1 MHIYA
6 RTRPGLTFAE
16 SVNVAKKRVADGEE
30 YLISRHGGWFRPNAQ
45 GYCTT
50 VAEAGIYDTAT
61 ARSYL
66 CVEGLSVVPLS
77 KMRAQIEAEIAVMN
91 RKIATSRILL
101 ERLKQASA

>member
-6 RTRPGLTFAE
+6 RIRPGLTFTEA
-16 SVNVAKKRVADGEE
+16 VNVAEKRVVDGEM

-45 GYCTT
+45 GYCTA
-50 VAEAGIYDTAT
+50 VAEAGIYDAAT

-77 KMRAQIEAEIAVMN
+77 KMRTQIEAEIAEME
-91 RKIATSRILL
+91 RKIAANRTLL
-101 ERLKQASA
+101 EHINQASA